1 MEWATQ
7 IIGKITG
14 KVLQAK
20 EDNRGS
26 ASNNTIDN
34 AESSNTE
41 WDPNLRA
48 KNKGK
53 DKASTS
59 RVSFVECDIQTGNI
73 LARLQDKMELMT
85 SQQHM
90 AECCI
95 CRVPNSFRNVKPE
108 AYTPQLISIGPLH
121 RGDERL
127 KGMEEQKLRYFKEFA
142 ERDGMDRMKIEDL
155 VMCIQDKEAYIR
167 ACYSENFNEITSSD
181 FIEMILLDAVFIIEF
196 FQDSNDGHFQ
206 NLKPWMIFDIRE
218 DLMLLENQLPFFII
232 QEIHDKACHA
242 RQETIR
248 IPFLKLAA
256 VHFGKYMFSQGVQN
270 TDPDDEE
277 GISRHSTALIRSLML
292 QESIE
297 RNYVE
302 GTKHFT
308 DLIRSFMLKGSIRRE
323 FIFEAFPVKL
333 KYNAVMLRQAGMKFQ
348 VTEDKC
354 LVNITFEKGVLKIPR
369 LEVDYCFERL
379 VRNIMAFEQCFTPF
393 EAYVCNYIM
402 FMDLLIDSA
411 EDVDLL
417 AENRIIQNLLGD
429 DAALSDMMNKLCETI
444 PDTYT
449 CYDDIC
455 GKMNA
460 YYENPWN
467 HRKATL
473 KLVYF
478 ADIWRGTGTVAAAIL
493 LILTLIQTIKAFL

>member
-1 MEWATQ
+1 ME
-7 IIGKITG
+7 
-14 KVLQAK
+14 
-20 EDNRGS
+20 R
-26 ASNNTIDN
+26 
-34 AESSNTE
+34 
-41 WDPNLRA
+41 
-48 KNKGK
+48 
-53 DKASTS
+53 
-59 RVSFVECDIQTGNI
+59 DIETGNI
-73 LARLQDKMELMT
+73 LARLRHKMELT
-85 SQQHM
+85 PQQDM

-95 CRVPNSFRNVKPE
+95 YRVPNSFRNVNPE

-121 RGDERL
+121 RGDGRL
-127 KGMEEQKLRYFKEFA
+127 KGMEEQKWRYFKEFV
-142 ERDGMDRMKIEDL
+142 EEQGWVKIDDL
-155 VMCIQDKEAYIR
+155 WWHIKGKEADIR
-167 ACYSENFNEITSSD
+167 ACYSENFNKIGGSD
-181 FIEMILLDAVFIIEF
+181 FIEMILLDAVFIIKF
-196 FQDSNDGHFQ
+196 FKHSNGQ
-206 NLKPWMIFDIRE
+206 SLILKPWMIFDIRE

-232 QEIHDKACHA
+232 EEIHDMVCHA
-242 RQETIR
+242 
-248 IPFLKLAA
+248 PFLNLAT

-270 TDPDDEE
+270 TDPDR
-277 GISRHSTALIRSLML
+277 GR
-292 QESIE
+292 
-297 RNYVE
+297 
-302 GTKHFT
+302 HFT
-308 DLIRSFMLKGSIRRE
+308 DLIRSFMLKESIQRNYS
-323 FIFEAFPVKL
+323 FSPVKL

-417 AENRIIQNLLGD
+417 AENRIIQNLLGSD
-429 DAALSDMMNKLCETI
+429 FALSYMMNMLCETI

-478 ADIWRGTGTVAAAIL
+478 PNIWRGTATVAATIL
-493 LILTLIQTIKAFL
+493 LILTFIQTIKAFL